1 MRALGGFC
9 MALFCAGGLCAQY
22 RAGQGVQ
29 GHSAP
34 VPAIQGHGAHSSP
47 PIRWPYSGYGSPAA
61 GRARTTFVY
70 PLFVGGF
77 YDYGSYG
84 GYAPYGYADP
94 YAVPALQQ
102 PNVVMGYPAEQAP
115 ATASPVIINIG
126 IPPAQPGPAA
136 SAPPPPAEQE
146 QPETQAGGAAAES
159 SHYLIALKDHT
170 IYSALAYWVDGNTLH
185 YFTSGNTH
193 NQISLSLVDRDLTQR
208 LNQGSGLHV
217 DLPPAR

>member
-29 GHSAP
+29 AHSGP
-34 VPAIQGHGAHSSP
+34 VPARQGHGPRSYP
-47 PIRWPYSGYGSPAA
+47 PIRWPYSGYGSPA
-61 GRARTTFVY
+61 GRTPTTYAY

-77 YDYGSYG
+77 YDY
-84 GYAPYGYADP
+84 APYGYADP
-94 YAVPALQQ
+94 YAAPPQQ
-102 PNVVMGYPAEQAP
+102 PNVTYVNPQDQMPV
-115 ATASPVIINIG
+115 TASPVIINIG
-126 IPPAQPGPAA
+126 IPPGQPGPTGAVA
-136 SAPPPPAEQE
+136 APPAGQEPEPQAEGDT
-146 QPETQAGGAAAES
+146 PVES
-159 SHYLIALKDHT
+159 GHYLIALKDHT

-208 LNQGSGLHV
+208 LNQGSGLQV
-217 DLPPAR
+217 ELPPAR